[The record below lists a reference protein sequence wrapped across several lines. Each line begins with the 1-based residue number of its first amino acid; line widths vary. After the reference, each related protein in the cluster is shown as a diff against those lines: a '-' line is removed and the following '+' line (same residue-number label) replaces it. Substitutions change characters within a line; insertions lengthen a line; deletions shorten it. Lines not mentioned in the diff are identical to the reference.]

1 MKERIKKI
9 MIVFGTRPEAIKLA
23 PVVKQF
29 ELEKDRFDTIVCVSA
44 QHREMLDQVLNLFEI
59 NPRYDLDIM
68 TDNQTLSDL
77 TAKVLLGITKVME
90 QEEPDMVIVQ
100 GDTTTTFVT
109 SLSAYYLK
117 IPVAHIEAGLRTNK
131 KYSPFP
137 EEINRHVTSVLADY
151 HFAPTEEA
159 VNNLLKEGIKN
170 ETIFLTGNTV
180 IDALLWVI
188 KKQAGNSSRDKWGK
202 FFSKRYKLSF
212 STSKRLILV
221 TGHRREN
228 FGEGFENICL
238 ALSILAK
245 NNSDIQII
253 YPVHLNPNVQKPV
266 YSILEGIENI
276 RLIPPLDY
284 EPFVFLMNESY
295 LILTDSG
302 GIQEEAPS
310 LGKPVLV
317 MRDTTERPEG
327 IKAGTSK
334 LIGTNVERI
343 VKETSILLDDER
355 VYKRMAKA
363 TNPYGD
369 GKSSKKIVDIISK
382 LLTKE

>member
-29 ELEKDRFDTIVCVSA
+29 ELEKDRFNTIVCVSA

-59 NPRYDLDIM
+59 NPNYDLDIM

-137 EEINRHVTSVLADY
+137 EETNRHVTSVLADN

-188 KKQAGNSSRDKWGK
+188 RKQAGSSSHDKWKK
-202 FFSKRYKLSF
+202 FFSKQYNLSF
-212 STSKRLILV
+212 SPRKRLILV

-245 NNSDIQII
+245 KNSDIQII

-266 YSILEGIENI
+266 YSILEGIKNI

-334 LIGTNVERI
+334 LIGTNVEMI
-343 VKETSILLDDER
+343 VKETSILLNDER